1 MSLVYGKRVRPTAA
15 QRTAS
20 GSDPLAIAPHAPVLV
35 RGGSLELRSS
45 SLELRANEG
54 EAATGVMD
62 NLLKCIPC
70 RMGHAYPIGWGD
82 YEVIFP
88 GAFTEFA
95 IPRFMREG
103 TVLRDHEWDE
113 LPIAYPTLLEERG
126 RDLYAEAMYHD
137 YDEAQAAR
145 TVAKDRL
152 AKNLMVGVSIG
163 FFLESDSYK
172 WFVNGQACLD
182 FAKAN
187 GYDMKLFDSKQ
198 IKAVEGWVCAVTRV
212 RQLVEYSQ
220 CSVLQ
225 ANDMAEMLEVC
236 AAGDD
241 AEKRLADEERKRT
254 EEIERKR
261 SQDAEATNLRNAR
274 LREIT
279 LKATEALAP

>member
-1 MSLVYGKRVRPTAA
+1 MAMVYGKRSRPTPA
-15 QRTAS
+15 QRSATSGTAPVVV
-20 GSDPLAIAPHAPVLV
+20 DTHAPVLV
-35 RGGSLELRSS
+35 RSS
-45 SLELRANEG
+45 ALELRAEA
-54 EAATGVMD
+54 EAATGVVD

-82 YEVIFP
+82 YEVVFP
-88 GAFTEFA
+88 GAFAEA

-163 FFLESDSYK
+163 FYLESDSYK
-172 WFVNGQACLD
+172 WFVSGAACLE

-187 GYDMKLFDSKQ
+187 GYDMKLFDQKQ
-198 IKAVEGWVCAVTRV
+198 IKAVDGWVCAVTRI

-225 ANDMAEMLEVC
+225 ANDMAEMTEVHS
-236 AAGDD
+236 AGDD
-241 AEKRLADEERKRT
+241 TEKRQAEEL
-254 EEIERKR
+254 ERKR
-261 SQDAEATNLRNAR
+261 SQDAEAARLRNAR
-274 LREIT
+274 LRDIT
-279 LKATEALAP
+279 QKAIMALAP